1 MKTETKTFQTEVSQ
15 LLDLVIHSL
24 YSKKEVF
31 LRELVSNASD
41 AIDRDRFESLTDS
54 SKHDETPYEIRL
66 APDKAAKTLVVADN
80 GIGMSR
86 QEVEANIG
94 TVASSGTKKFL
105 QALKERADAPEMIGQ
120 FGVGFYAAFMVAESV
135 ELVTRRRGEPAV
147 AWSSDGKGSYEV
159 GETEAPFEHGTAI
172 TLHLREDMLEYADP
186 WRIREIVR
194 RYSDYIAHPILL
206 VPDPSEKAEKKHEDD
221 KDEAKDDTAEQD
233 AQPETLNSMKAIWKR
248 AKDDVPKEDANAF
261 YKHIAHTA
269 EDPLSTIHFAAEG
282 ATEFCAMLFIPA
294 SAPYDLFFPNA
305 HQGLHLYARNVFI
318 GDDIKELLPR
328 YLSFMRGVV
337 ESSDLSLNVSREM
350 LQDDAIIR
358 RIRKV
363 LVGKI
368 IANLEDMKKNRPDD
382 FATFNRE
389 FGRMIKEGVHGDWEN
404 FDKLKELVLFPST
417 FSDDETKPVSLA
429 GYVSRMPSGQKDIYY
444 ISADSFK
451 AAKHSPVL
459 EAFASRGY
467 EVLFFIDPVDEF
479 VAERLHEYDG
489 KKLRAADK
497 GELDLDGAEDQKDK
511 KKKKDKDG
519 KDVPTEEEKSFKPLF
534 DYLADRFKD
543 VVKSVR
549 LSARLTDSACCLV
562 ADEHAPSAHMERV
575 MKAFNQEV
583 PKSLRILEL
592 NPKHPVMQR
601 MLELAKADAGA
612 EALADAADLLYG
624 QARLAEGSPVDD
636 PARFNKLVSA
646 MMLK

>member
-1 MKTETKTFQTEVSQ
+1 MSTETKTFQTEVSQ

-31 LRELVSNASD
+31 LRELISNASD

-54 SKHDETPYEIRL
+54 SKHDETRYEIRL
-66 APDKAAKTLVVADN
+66 APNKAAKTLVISDS

-147 AWSSDGKGSYEV
+147 AWRSDGKGTYEI

-172 TLHLREDMLEYADP
+172 TLHLREDMVEYADP

-206 VPDPSEKAEKKHEDD
+206 VPDPSEKQEKKDD
-221 KDEAKDDTAEQD
+221 EQEADSK
-233 AQPETLNSMKAIWKR
+233 PETLNSMKAIWKR
-248 AKDDVPKEDANAF
+248 SKDEVSKEDANAF
-261 YKHIAHTA
+261 FKHIAHTS
-269 EDPLSTIHFAAEG
+269 EDPLSAIHFAAEG

-294 SAPYDLFFPNA
+294 SAPYDLYFPNA
-305 HQGLHLYARNVFI
+305 RQGLQLYARNVFI

-328 YLSFMRGVV
+328 YLGFMRGVV
-337 ESSDLSLNVSREM
+337 ESADLPLNVSREM

-363 LVGKI
+363 LVSKI

-389 FGRMIKEGVHGDWEN
+389 FGRLIKEGVHSDWEN
-404 FDKLKELVLFPST
+404 FDKLKELILFPST
-417 FSDDETKPVSLA
+417 FSADETKPVSLA
-429 GYVSRMPSGQKDIYY
+429 EYVSRMPSDQKEIYY
-444 ISADSFK
+444 ISADSFN

-467 EVLFFIDPVDEF
+467 EVLFFIDPIDEF
-479 VAERLHEYDG
+479 VSERLREYDG

-497 GELDLDGAEDQKDK
+497 GKLDLAGTGEQKDQG
-511 KKKKDKDG
+511 G
-519 KDVPTEEEKSFKPLF
+519 KDVQTEEEKTFKPLF

-543 VVKSVR
+543 AVKTVR
-549 LSARLTDSACCLV
+549 LSSRLTDSACCLV
-562 ADEHAPSAHMERV
+562 ADEFAPSAHMERV

-583 PKSLRILEL
+583 PKSLRILEI
-592 NPKHPVMQR
+592 NPKHPVVQR
-601 MLELAKADAGA
+601 MLEQAMKNPGDDS
-612 EALADAADLLYG
+612 LADAADLLYG
-624 QARLAEGSPVDD
+624 QARLAEGSPLDD

-646 MMLK
+646 MMLKSP